1 MANRFVVA
9 LVRLQDEDD
18 FLRETWKSIVMLKK
32 TYVFHASKIKQKA
45 KKKSN
50 AKKAGVARIH
60 SRNCNQVPSGQV
72 EPTAPPSEFIPPLKK
87 DIVDQQTTT
96 TTTVSQSSKKVTA
109 SQLIPDKSWAE
120 ITSPSSKQITP
131 SVGAGNPHPAP
142 EKKAEKEDRKKPAKK
157 ISISSSSSSD
167 APPQKKPA
175 SKTKPTDLVPQPKGK
190 WDIDRERWIKRRV
203 KLEEKGADLS
213 AIRTGRAD
221 LYRWDGIST
230 KSKDKKT
237 FFYVVWRG
245 KKVGIFVDWDSAS
258 KLVSGVSG
266 SGFKKITGS
275 EREAIQLLEEKLE
288 D

>member
-1 MANRFVVA
+1 MRTTIRFHVERSSPLLPKA
-9 LVRLQDEDD
+9 SLFHR
-18 FLRETWKSIVMLKK
+18 SKK
-32 TYVFHASKIKQKA
+32 
-45 KKKSN
+45 
-50 AKKAGVARIH
+50 
-60 SRNCNQVPSGQV
+60 
-72 EPTAPPSEFIPPLKK
+72 E
-87 DIVDQQTTT
+87 IVDQQTTT
-96 TTTVSQSSKKVTA
+96 TSIGSQSSKKVTA
-109 SQLIPDKSWAE
+109 SKLVPDKSWAE
-120 ITSPSSKQITP
+120 ITSPSSKQP
-131 SVGAGNPHPAP
+131 SAGAGNPHPAP
-142 EKKAEKEDRKKPAKK
+142 KIAEKEDRKKPAKK